1 MAGTIISG
9 PQIRKAALGWQAP
22 TVLPCSMLLLT
33 RQPSGPLRYAV
44 EHITFHQGY
53 CPPHAREV
61 FVPDGGCD
69 VVIDLSDAPKQRWHD
84 EHGDRA
90 DTHKRGWVSG
100 MRTSRIIIGTGSG
113 APMMVLR
120 LRPGALP
127 ALTGLP
133 ACELNDTVVDLD
145 LLLGDRFSAV
155 RDALGEELE
164 RAGVDAML
172 EKAERILAPLFPQH
186 GTGQARLSIAY
197 EVVKQQGGNGSVR
210 AISDALGCSQKHLID
225 LFQRHFGLG
234 PKRFS
239 SVFRFQSLM
248 HRLEKEAEPDWT
260 QLALE
265 HGYYDQSHMV
275 NTFREMTGLS
285 PTRYMEAKG
294 PYMNWLPVNGR

>member
-1 MAGTIISG
+1 
-9 PQIRKAALGWQAP
+9 
-22 TVLPCSMLLLT
+22 MLLLF
-33 RQPSGPLRYAV
+33 RKPSGPIAHAV

-61 FVPDGGCD
+61 FVPDGGCE

-113 APMMVLR
+113 APMLVVR

-127 ALTGLP
+127 ALTGLH
-133 ACELNDTVVDLD
+133 ASALNDTVVDLE
-145 LLLGDRFSAV
+145 LLLGERFTSV
-155 RDALGEELE
+155 RDDLGEAMEQ
-164 RAGVDAML
+164 RGAQAML
-172 EKAERILAPLFPQH
+172 DEAEGLLAPLFPLREKCH
-186 GTGQARLSIAY
+186 ARLSIAY
-197 EVVKQQGGNGSVR
+197 VAMHQQGGNGSVR
-210 AISDALGCSQKHLID
+210 SISAKLGCSQKHLND
-225 LFQRHFGLG
+225 LFHRHFGLG
-234 PKRFS
+234 PKRFG
-239 SVFRFQSLM
+239 SVIRFQALLNK
-248 HRLEKEAEPDWT
+248 LEKENEPDWT

-285 PTRYMEAKG
+285 PTRYMEMKG
-294 PYMNWLPVNGR
+294 PYLNWLPVNGR